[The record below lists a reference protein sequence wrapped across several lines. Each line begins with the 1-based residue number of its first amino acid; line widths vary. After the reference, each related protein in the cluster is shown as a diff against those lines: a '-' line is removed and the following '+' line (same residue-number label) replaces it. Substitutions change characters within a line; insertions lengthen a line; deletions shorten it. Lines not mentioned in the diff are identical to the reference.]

1 MGLQRLAISNPSA
14 ATSTTLYTSTNQLLA
29 SVIATNKSTTTS
41 ANVTVWIQP
50 SGSASASQYAYIVYE
65 LPIDASNSFETFRF
79 AVNQNDVIKIQSS
92 TADVSF
98 SAYGMIQYDIN
109 LGVGISS
116 FSSSSPSNP
125 VDGLIWV
132 DSDGT
137 SINGGLPTFV
147 YSSAS
152 ASWIP
157 IGAESDLTDYLSLA
171 SASTIYLTQSSAS
184 TTYATVASVASAGTY
199 YRSFLT
205 MGG

>member
-1 MGLQRLAISNPSA
+1 
-14 ATSTTLYTSTNQLLA
+14 
-29 SVIATNKSTTTS
+29 
-41 ANVTVWIQP
+41 
-50 SGSASASQYAYIVYE
+50 
-65 LPIDASNSFETFRF
+65 
-79 AVNQNDVIKIQSS
+79 
-92 TADVSF
+92 
-98 SAYGMIQYDIN
+98 MIQYDIN

-116 FSSSSPSNP
+116 FSSSSPSYP

>member
-1 MGLQRLAISNPSA
+1 MGLSRLAISNPA
-14 ATSTTLYTSTNQLLA
+14 ATTDTTLFTASSQMLV

-41 ANVTVWIQP
+41 TDIRVWVQP
-50 SGSASASQYAYIVYE
+50 SGSSSASQYAYIVYD
-65 LPIDASNSFETFRF
+65 IAVGQSNSLETFRF
-79 AVNQNDVIKIQSS
+79 AVNQNDVVKIRSS
-92 TADVSF
+92 TASASF
-98 SAYGMIQYDIN
+98 SAYGIIQYDIN